1 MNAVN
6 MIITISYYLISAFFL
21 LAIVRN
27 FLRSKK
33 AQEAIVYGIM
43 MIPFVLRLLRLK

>member
-1 MNAVN
+1 MNTIN
-6 MIITISYYLISAFFL
+6 LIITISYYLISAFFL

-27 FLRSKK
+27 FVRSRK
-33 AQEAIVYGIM
+33 AQEIILYGVM